1 MCETYNGWT
10 NRETWALML
19 NITND
24 QGLADTAK
32 DVCDEARFNSE
43 RADIALRDWV
53 DGLLNWESYEF
64 ETGSVQSP
72 ELVKMSQDV
81 GSLFRVN
88 WSECVESLSGAL
100 VS

>member
-19 NITND
+19 YISND
-24 QGLADTAK
+24 QGLADTAR
-32 DVCDEARFNSE
+32 DICDESGESAVYEFRS
-43 RADIALRDWV
+43 WV

-64 ETGSVQSP
+64 ESGCVQSP